1 MLFEMLFAVPVFAAV
16 PDTGVIAVLCVIFLV
31 HLAVLF
37 TFNGFELNINENY
50 RLDVVDGVVYY
61 KFTAEYEGNIPL
73 DVFESITITKTDEN
87 TALIVVKA
95 SGVNVFMREIPEI
108 AYKYA
113 VKPKLADL
121 KGVMGDKIK
130 DEMN

>member
-1 MLFEMLFAVPVFAAV
+1 MIHLVKLPLSIAGKLLRGAVYVVVLAALFA
-16 PDTGVIAVLCVIFLV
+16 L
-31 HLAVLF
+31 
-37 TFNGFELNINENY
+37 NGFALHINENY

-73 DVFESITITKTDEN
+73 DMVESITITETDKN

-121 KGVMGDKIK
+121 KGVMGGKIK
-130 DEMN
+130 DETD